1 MCNVNYDTIKK
12 KKSINTKHVVIFY
25 GATDLW
31 ALRVTRRR
39 LENGLRVLLLPRF
52 DSLPS
57 PEVEVVGD
65 HQGPGSGSGHGAE
78 DGLGHSDSK

>member
-1 MCNVNYDTIKK
+1 MRLTKKNKNKK
-12 KKSINTKHVVIFY
+12 KITKHVVIFY

-39 LENGLRVLLLPRF
+39 LEHGLRVLLLPRF